1 MTGRFPSDWYLTTYQ
16 ALYDLWSSFLIFLPK
31 FIGALVVFVIG
42 WFLSN
47 WAGRLLTELLRR
59 IKFNKIFERGGWN
72 EAFRKAEL
80 EVDASEFLGVITKW
94 TLVFVFLV
102 AAVEILGMIQ
112 FAVFLTKVLSFLPS
126 VIVSVLILVV
136 AVILADIL
144 QKVVV
149 ASVERANVGYAR
161 LAGLLARWSI
171 LVFAFLAILLQLG
184 IAKQLVVTLFTG
196 LVGVFTI
203 SLGLAFGLGGKDMAK
218 DILEDFREK
227 IE

>member
-1 MTGRFPSDWYLTTYQ
+1 
-16 ALYDLWSSFLIFLPK
+16 
-31 FIGALVVFVIG
+31 
-42 WFLSN
+42 
-47 WAGRLLTELLRR
+47 
-59 IKFNKIFERGGWN
+59 
-72 EAFRKAEL
+72 
-80 EVDASEFLGVITKW
+80 
-94 TLVFVFLV
+94 
-102 AAVEILGMIQ
+102 
-112 FAVFLTKVLSFLPS
+112 
-126 VIVSVLILVV
+126 
-136 AVILADIL
+136 
-144 QKVVV
+144 
-149 ASVERANVGYAR
+149 

>member
-1 MTGRFPSDWYLTTYQ
+1 MSGQFPSDWYLTTYQ

-31 FIGALVVFVIG
+31 FIGGLTVFVIG

-59 IKFNKIFERGGWN
+59 IKFNKIFERGGWA

-80 EVDASEFLGVITKW
+80 EVDAAEFLGVITKW

-102 AAVEILGMIQ
+102 AAVEIWGMIQ

-149 ASVERANVGYAR
+149 ASVERAKVGYAK

-171 LVFAFLAILLQLG
+171 LVFAFLAILIQLG
-184 IAKQLVVTLFTG
+184 IARELVVTLFTG

-203 SLGLAFGLGGKDMAK
+203 SFGLAFGLGGKDMAR
-218 DILEDFREK
+218 DILEDFRNK
-227 IE
+227 IK